1 MSYQCCSSILRAA
14 RTVPVKA
21 CGLAGGA
28 TLGWRPERVRISA
41 AAGVPD
47 ADVLEDCD
55 LIVPRRHP
63 GQPHRDHSARAQ
75 QRHQPTGVHI
85 LLPSGDWLTLLD
97 STRQDKRDAV
107 PALRCATSRNFGT
120 QQQLWYAGICSPLL
134 LL

>member
-1 MSYQCCSSILRAA
+1 MGWLEA
-14 RTVPVKA
+14 PH
-21 CGLAGGA
+21 LAGGQNGSA
-28 TLGWRPERVRISA
+28 SAQPRVFLTLTFSQPVLS
-41 AAGVPD
+41 VSP
-47 ADVLEDCD
+47 ADIQVNLTET
-55 LIVPRRHP
+55 
-63 GQPHRDHSARAQ
+63 HSARAQ